1 MHFIRISNEA
11 SEQGSALQFVIPGY
25 GRIARCVATALVT
38 FVMFLLENAISVQI
52 MILVSC
58 VLAMILV
65 VLLAVNDI
73 LVVKGASRSIDE
85 SLVVSEL
92 SEDIDLEEDMWSA
105 FVQAYGFTDREC
117 DVLEKLIHTENNLQE
132 ISEELFIAL
141 LKYHLVEIDDV
152 LPEIK
157 KGLEE
162 KLEAMVRRDLYTK
175 YKTAPTEEE
184 REKARQEYL
193 EKVGMHRSFRW

>member
-1 MHFIRISNEA
+1 MHRTNHKIGIIA
-11 SEQGSALQFVIPGY
+11 SAGVTICDGYDGILYSGVGVKNIVI
-25 GRIARCVATALVT
+25 IVIT
-38 FVMFLLENAISVQI
+38 VMDDNGKDGLIGLKNVQ
-52 MILVSC
+52 
-58 VLAMILV
+58 
-65 VLLAVNDI
+65 
-73 LVVKGASRSIDE
+73 
-85 SLVVSEL
+85 
-92 SEDIDLEEDMWSA
+92 
-105 FVQAYGFTDREC
+105 
-117 DVLEKLIHTENNLQE
+117 

-141 LKYHLVEIDDV
+141 LKYHLVDMDDV
-152 LPEIK
+152 LPQIK

>member
-1 MHFIRISNEA
+1 MHWTYYKVGIIA
-11 SEQGSALQFVIPGY
+11 IAGVTICDGYDGILGIGY
-25 GRIARCVATALVT
+25 GIENIVIIVMTVT
-38 FVMFLLENAISVQI
+38 DDDGKDGLMGLKNVQ
-52 MILVSC
+52 
-58 VLAMILV
+58 
-65 VLLAVNDI
+65 
-73 LVVKGASRSIDE
+73 
-85 SLVVSEL
+85 
-92 SEDIDLEEDMWSA
+92 
-105 FVQAYGFTDREC
+105 
-117 DVLEKLIHTENNLQE
+117 
-132 ISEELFIAL
+132 ISEELFFAL

-162 KLEAMVRRDLYTK
+162 KLEAMVKRDLYTK

>member
-1 MHFIRISNEA
+1 MTICDGCGGIL
-11 SEQGSALQFVIPGY
+11 GIGY
-25 GRIARCVATALVT
+25 GIENIVT
-38 FVMFLLENAISVQI
+38 IVTTVTDDDGKDGLIGLKNVQ
-52 MILVSC
+52 
-58 VLAMILV
+58 
-65 VLLAVNDI
+65 
-73 LVVKGASRSIDE
+73 
-85 SLVVSEL
+85 
-92 SEDIDLEEDMWSA
+92 
-105 FVQAYGFTDREC
+105 
-117 DVLEKLIHTENNLQE
+117 
-132 ISEELFIAL
+132 ISEELFIEL

>member
-1 MHFIRISNEA
+1 MHWTYYKVGIIA
-11 SEQGSALQFVIPGY
+11 IAGVTICDGYDGILGIGY
-25 GRIARCVATALVT
+25 GIENIVIIVMTVT
-38 FVMFLLENAISVQI
+38 DDDGKDGLMGLKNVQ
-52 MILVSC
+52 
-58 VLAMILV
+58 
-65 VLLAVNDI
+65 
-73 LVVKGASRSIDE
+73 
-85 SLVVSEL
+85 
-92 SEDIDLEEDMWSA
+92 
-105 FVQAYGFTDREC
+105 
-117 DVLEKLIHTENNLQE
+117 
-132 ISEELFIAL
+132 ISEELFVAL

-152 LPEIK
+152 LPQIK

>member
-1 MHFIRISNEA
+1 MHRTNHKIGIIAIAGVTICDGYDGILYSGVGVKNI
-11 SEQGSALQFVIPGY
+11 VI
-25 GRIARCVATALVT
+25 IVIT
-38 FVMFLLENAISVQI
+38 VMDDNGKDGLMGLKNVQ
-52 MILVSC
+52 
-58 VLAMILV
+58 
-65 VLLAVNDI
+65 
-73 LVVKGASRSIDE
+73 
-85 SLVVSEL
+85 
-92 SEDIDLEEDMWSA
+92 
-105 FVQAYGFTDREC
+105 
-117 DVLEKLIHTENNLQE
+117 
-132 ISEELFIAL
+132 ISEELFVAL

-152 LPEIK
+152 LPQIK

>member
-1 MHFIRISNEA
+1 MTICDGCDGIL
-11 SEQGSALQFVIPGY
+11 GIGY
-25 GRIARCVATALVT
+25 GIENIVT
-38 FVMFLLENAISVQI
+38 IVTIVTDDGKDGLMGLKNVQ
-52 MILVSC
+52 
-58 VLAMILV
+58 
-65 VLLAVNDI
+65 
-73 LVVKGASRSIDE
+73 
-85 SLVVSEL
+85 
-92 SEDIDLEEDMWSA
+92 
-105 FVQAYGFTDREC
+105 
-117 DVLEKLIHTENNLQE
+117 
-132 ISEELFIAL
+132 ISEELFVAL

-152 LPEIK
+152 LPQIK